1 MQTHKQFLMVYP
13 EIPDTYWSFHHALG
27 IIGKRAVMPPLGLAT
42 VAALLPSEYECR
54 IVDMNIEP
62 LDDDSILA
70 ADLVLISAMIV
81 QADSTKRLVERSRRL
96 GVPVAVGGPY
106 PTACCDELAGV
117 DHLILGE
124 GEVTFPRFLQDYE
137 AGRAQRVYSD
147 VAVADIETSPIPRF
161 DLLKLDQ
168 YHMVPIQFSRGC
180 PFDCEFCDIVQL
192 FGHTVRSKTPER
204 FVAEMDAAYRT
215 GFRGAMFVVD
225 DNFIGNHRRTKELL
239 RAMVAWQRRHN
250 YPFSLSTEAS
260 IDLAYDPE
268 LLELMVQAGFGMAFV
283 GLESPIDDSL
293 AAAGKQQNRKQDAL
307 TSVRTIQRSGIEV
320 TGGFIIGF
328 DNDPPEIFDRQIEF
342 IQELAIPT
350 AMIGLLT
357 ALPKTKLYERLERE
371 GRLYGNSNG
380 NNVSS
385 TAMNFRPVLPE
396 QLIADGYRKVLKS
409 IYSPERY
416 FERCLKLLELMP
428 RSRGTNRVD
437 ETAATPDGTA
447 PAGAA
452 PAGAKPP
459 RGRVTKQGLM
469 TAARS
474 LVRQTFSRYGPRYL
488 SFIVRALLRRPDQ
501 IVMVFTLAI
510 QGHHYMQVTR
520 NTLRESPAAVMAP
533 ADDRRVEP
541 AARTAAQRYHQ
552 APIAG
557 TME

>member
-42 VAALLPSEYECR
+42 VAALLPPEYDCR

-70 ADLVLISAMIV
+70 AELVLVSAMIV

-124 GEVTFPRFLQDYE
+124 GEVTFPRFLDDYE

-147 VAVADIETSPIPRF
+147 VGVADIERSPIPRF

-204 FVAEMDAAYRT
+204 FVAEMEAAYYT

-225 DNFIGNHRRTKELL
+225 DNFIGNHRRTKQLL
-239 RAMVAWQRRHN
+239 RAVVEWQRRHN

-268 LLELMVQAGFGMAFV
+268 LLELMVQAGFDMAFV

-328 DNDPPEIFDRQIEF
+328 DSDPPDIFDRQIEF

-385 TAMNFRPVLPE
+385 AAMNFRPVLPE
-396 QLIADGYRKVLKS
+396 QLIAEGYRRVLKS
-409 IYSPERY
+409 IYSPSRY

-428 RSRGTNRVD
+428 RSRSTNRVD
-437 ETAATPDGTA
+437 ETAVTAVGSA
-447 PAGAA
+447 PAGFT
-452 PAGAKPP
+452 PPGA
-459 RGRVTKQGLM
+459 RVTKQGLM

-474 LVRQTFSRYGPRYL
+474 LIRQTFSRYGLRYL
-488 SFIVRALLRRPDQ
+488 SFIVRALLSRPDQ
-501 IVMVFTLAI
+501 IVKIFTLAI

-541 AARTAAQRYHQ
+541 AARTAAQRYQQ